1 MTQELK
7 NLKQGLKK
15 LFWLTYGLTLKNP
28 VLPENPVS
36 FLFVC
41 KGNICRSP
49 FAERLAEKMV
59 NNKSYGSMTFVSAG
73 IQAPESSGPPENA
86 VLSAERFGVRL
97 GDHKARQL
105 DAAFI
110 NSADMVLVMEPW
122 HLKTLIKNFPDA
134 REKIFLLSLFDKD
147 DAKEK
152 DVFIR
157 YNIADP
163 YGRPPEQ
170 FDLCYRRIEK
180 CLMGLFSS
188 VKN

>member
-7 NLKQGLKK
+7 NIKQGLKR
-15 LFWLTYGLTLKNP
+15 LFWLTYGISLKNP

-49 FAERLAEKMV
+49 FAERLAAKMA
-59 NNKSYGSMTFVSAG
+59 NNKNYGSMTFVSAG
-73 IQAPESSGPPENA
+73 IQAAESLDPPENA
-86 VLSAERFGVRL
+86 VLSAESFGVRL

-105 DAAFI
+105 DAALI

-134 REKIFLLSLFDKD
+134 QNKIFLLSLFDKND
-147 DAKEK
+147 PKEK
-152 DVFIR
+152 DVFNR

-163 YGRPPEQ
+163 YGKPPEQ
-170 FDLCYRRIEK
+170 FDLCYHRIEK
-180 CLMGLFSS
+180 CLLGLFSR
-188 VKN
+188 V